1 MEGARGMVDLKTQK
15 TSYTK
20 DSRLDE
26 KQELELS
33 RHQEEMLSLIC
44 MAWWPTATF
53 QLGFIII

>member
-33 RHQEEMLSLIC
+33 RHQELLRVGK
-44 MAWWPTATF
+44 F
-53 QLGFIII
+53 RGFNV